1 MRSVDEDGWRAWD
14 PAPSPVPSRNA
25 PLEGWSASPL
35 LGDNREV
42 EAPAPMRADFHDL
55 DDDYEPAWMAAGV
68 ATAARVASA
77 AAVGVGALFAGTFLF

>member
-1 MRSVDEDGWRAWD
+1 MRTVGEDGWRAWD
-14 PAPSPVPSRNA
+14 PAPTPVSSRNA
-25 PLEGWSASPL
+25 PLEGWSAAPQTL
-35 LGDNREV
+35 NNREAD
-42 EAPAPMRADFHDL
+42 APAPMRADFHDL